1 MPRSAKTAKTKKTRT
16 GDWPAPPRLPDR
28 DRPGAEATAAGA
40 RAASA
45 APAAAPAPAAAEERP
60 ASSRELS
67 RPDTNFIVAALLRD
81 LATIQDSRQRQWGY
95 KGAAAAIFNL
105 DQPLEAL
112 LRPDGTF
119 ERIPG
124 VGPSS
129 TRIALDVIRTG
140 GSAAVED
147 AVQKSR
153 KADDIAR
160 RRALRSEFFSRAR
173 VKEIL
178 NADAPGAVTAAD
190 LRADFQMHSVWSDG
204 GSTIEEM
211 AAACEARGYDCC
223 AVTDHAHGLRIAR
236 GMSTEDMRRQ
246 HREIAA
252 LNGRLEGR
260 FRVLKS
266 IEANIQ
272 ADGTLDVEPTDLE
285 SLDLVVAAPH
295 ASLRS
300 LDDQTIRML
309 TAIATPGVHVLA
321 HPTGRKSGD
330 RAGIVARWND
340 VFRAAAMMGVA
351 IEIDG
356 DPSRQDVNWTM
367 AAQALEA
374 GCLFSLDS
382 DAHSPDELVYAE
394 TAVAHARLAGIP
406 PSRIINCWTVA
417 DVLQWAAHAWT
428 R

>member
-1 MPRSAKTAKTKKTRT
+1 MPRAAKTPKTKPATNP
-16 GDWPAPPRLPDR
+16 GDWPP
-28 DRPGAEATAAGA
+28 
-40 RAASA
+40 
-45 APAAAPAPAAAEERP
+45 P
-60 ASSRELS
+60 ASSGWFD

-81 LATIQDSRQRQWGY
+81 LANIQESRQRQWGY
-95 KGAAAAIFNL
+95 KGAASAIFKL

-140 GSAAVED
+140 GSTAVDD
-147 AVQKSR
+147 AIKNSR
-153 KADDIAR
+153 KGEDILR
-160 RRALRSEFFSRAR
+160 RRSLRSGFFSRAR
-173 VKEIL
+173 VREIL
-178 NADAPGAVTAAD
+178 AAEAPGAVSTAD
-190 LRADFQMHSVWSDG
+190 LRGDFQMHSVWSDG
-204 GSTIEEM
+204 GTTIEEM
-211 AAACEARGYDCC
+211 AAACEARGYTYC
-223 AVTDHAHGLRIAR
+223 AVTDHAYGLRIAR
-236 GMSTEDMRRQ
+236 GMSPDDMRRQ
-246 HREIAA
+246 HQEIAA
-252 LNGRLEGR
+252 LNERMAGR

-272 ADGTLDVEPTDLE
+272 TDGTLDVEHADLE
-285 SLDLVVAAPH
+285 TLDLVVAAPH
-295 ASLRS
+295 ANLRS

-309 TAIATPGVHVLA
+309 TVIATPGVHVLA
-321 HPTGRKSGD
+321 HPSGRKSGD
-330 RAGIVARWND
+330 RAGIVARWDD

-356 DPSRQDVNWTM
+356 DPSRQDINWKLAT
-367 AAQALEA
+367 QALEA

-382 DAHSPDELVYAE
+382 DAHSPEELVYSE

-406 PSRIINCWTVA
+406 PSRVINCWAVD
-417 DVLQWAAHAWT
+417 DVRKWAARAWQ